1 MCQWEDIL
9 VEISVSAPVDNLWPQ
24 IRIVTF
30 MDNSDLD
37 CESPSESSGGV
48 VVVHCVL
55 VQSLQIFPAIDLLH
69 DAPDFEN

>member
-1 MCQWEDIL
+1 MEML
-9 VEISVSAPVDNLWPQ
+9 VLSPVDNLRPQ

-37 CESPSESSGGV
+37 CESPSESSGV
-48 VVVHCVL
+48 VVVCCVV
-55 VQSLQIFPAIDLLH
+55 VQSVQIFPAIDLLH

>member
-1 MCQWEDIL
+1 MGTYF
-9 VEISVSAPVDNLWPQ
+9 SGNVSFSPVDNLRPQ

-48 VVVHCVL
+48 V
-55 VQSLQIFPAIDLLH
+55 QSLQIFPAIDLFH
-69 DAPDFEN
+69 DARHFEA